1 VYAIVECQGFQ
12 YRVTPDMVL
21 RIPRTAAE
29 PGSSV
34 TLDRVLFLHDGNEAR
49 IGAPTVDNAKVEL
62 SILGHGREKKIVVG
76 KYKRRKDYRR
86 RKGHRSDYTEVQV
99 TSIVG

>member
-1 VYAIVECQGFQ
+1 VYAIVECLGFQ

-21 RIPRTAAE
+21 RIPRTE
-29 PGSSV
+29 LDPGSKV
-34 TLDRVLFLHDGNEAR
+34 TLDRVLFFHDGTSVR
-49 IGAPTVDNAKVEL
+49 IGAPIVDNAKVEL
-62 SILGHGREKKIVVG
+62 SVIGHGRGKKIIVG

-86 RKGHRSDYTEVQV
+86 RKGHRQDYTEVQV